1 MSNEVKENEDQGVSR
16 RGFLK
21 GAAVVAAAAGGI
33 IAESHVAKAASAG
46 AAKTTQSTLS
56 TADVCIIGGAGAGLI
71 AALSAIEAGAK
82 KVIVLEKMK
91 ATGGTTQGIGGL
103 FGIESPVQ
111 KRLGIHDTA
120 DFCYKHHMN
129 MTNWYCDGKLVRRWL
144 SASGDMIRWLEEK
157 GVQFDNV
164 ICFTG
169 PGLVRAYHMTKGSTG
184 ATIVKVLMKNC
195 EDKGVEIRTNTRV
208 TKLLTDDSG
217 AVTGVVATQGNEEVK
232 ISAKSVIIATGS
244 ISSNAALKARFYPG
258 QDMTNVHI
266 MAAAYPHTTGDGLIM
281 AEEIGAASTH
291 ISTLFIGPHGHGWN
305 EQTGVLVR
313 RPHLIKINR
322 NGERFV
328 DESMSVNNNWGWM
341 LSLAVDRQP
350 DKVCY
355 AIMDEAMLRGFQK
368 DKKIYAPYETM
379 ATKAGDASPTAWLDT
394 IDKDIADEEKLG
406 RIKIS
411 KNWDDIAQYIGC
423 DAETLK
429 ATIAEYNNY
438 CDKQYD
444 GEFIKDSQFLLPLST
459 PPYYALK
466 SYSGIDTCIG
476 GLRINH
482 NLQVMNKKILPI
494 SGLYAGGVVAG
505 NWLGLGYGWFG
516 SEMSFTAFS
525 GYYAGKHAAEYALKM
540 A

>member
-1 MSNEVKENEDQGVSR
+1 MSDKLTEQKGISR

-33 IAESHVAKAASAG
+33 AADTKVTMAAG
-46 AAKTTQSTLS
+46 ANAAKSTQSS
-56 TADVCIIGGAGAGLI
+56 VDVCIIGGAGAGLI
-71 AALSAIEAGAK
+71 AAVSAVEAGAK
-82 KVIVLEKMK
+82 KVMVLEKMK
-91 ATGGTTQGIGGL
+91 NTGGTTSGIGGL

-111 KRLGIHDTA
+111 KRLGIHETA
-120 DFCYKHHMN
+120 DFCYRHHMD
-129 MTNWYCDGKLVRRWL
+129 MTNWYCDGKLVRKWMC
-144 SASGDMIRWLEEK
+144 SSGDMIRWLEEK
-157 GVQFDNV
+157 GVEFDNV
-164 ICFTG
+164 ISFTG
-169 PGLVRAYHMTKGSTG
+169 SALLRAYHMTKGSTG
-184 ATIVKVLMKNC
+184 QNIVKALLKNC
-195 EDKGVEIRTNTRV
+195 TDKGVEILTDTRV
-208 TKLLTDDSG
+208 TKLLTDNNG
-217 AVTGVVATQGNEEVK
+217 TVTGVLATHGKEELRV
-232 ISAKSVIIATGS
+232 SAKAVIIATGS
-244 ISSNAALKARFYPG
+244 ISSNEALKARFYPG
-258 QDMTNVHI
+258 EDMTNVHI
-266 MAAAYPHTTGDGLIM
+266 MAAAMSHPTGDGLIM

-313 RPHLIKINR
+313 RPPLIKINR

-328 DESMSVNNNWGWM
+328 DESLSVNNNWGWM
-341 LSLAVDRQP
+341 MSMAVDRQP

-368 DKKIYAPYETM
+368 SKKIYAPYESM
-379 ATKAGDASPTAWLDT
+379 AVKEGEDATAWLDR
-394 IDKDIADEEKLG
+394 IDKDISEEEKLG
-406 RIKIS
+406 RIKIAD
-411 KNWDDIAQYIGC
+411 NWDDIAQYIGC

-429 ATIAEYNNY
+429 DTIANYNGY
-438 CDKQYD
+438 CEKQYD
-444 GEFIKDSQFLLPLST
+444 GEFLKEAQYLISLKT

-482 NLQVMNKKILPI
+482 RMQVMNKKIRPI
-494 SGLYAGGVVAG
+494 KGLYAAGVVAG

-525 GYYAGKHAAEYALKM
+525 GYSAGKNATEYAIKK

>member
-1 MSNEVKENEDQGVSR
+1 MSDKIGEDKDISR

-21 GAAVVAAAAGGI
+21 GAAVVAAAAGGL
-33 IAESHVAKAASAG
+33 IAESQVAKGANSVTVKSA
-46 AAKTTQSTLS
+46 QS
-56 TADVCIIGGAGAGLI
+56 AYDVCIIGGAGAGLI
-71 AALSAIEAGAK
+71 AAVSAVEAGAK
-82 KVIVLEKMK
+82 KVLVLEKMK
-91 ATGGTTQGIGGL
+91 NTGGTTAGIGGL

-111 KRLGIHDTA
+111 KRLGIHETA
-120 DFCYKHHMN
+120 DFCYRQHMD
-129 MTNWYCDGKLVRRWL
+129 MTNWYCDGKLVRKWIC
-144 SASGDMIRWLEEK
+144 ASGDMIRWLEEK

-164 ICFTG
+164 IAFTG
-169 PGLVRAYHMTKGSTG
+169 PGLIRAYHVTKGSSG
-184 ATIVKVLMKNC
+184 KSIVNALMKNC
-195 EDKGVEIRTNTRV
+195 QDKGVEIITEARV

-217 AVTGVVATQGNEEVK
+217 AVTGVLATHGNEELR
-232 ISAKSVIIATGS
+232 ISAKTVIIATGS
-244 ISSNAALKARFYPG
+244 ISNNAALKARFYPG

-291 ISTLFIGPHGHGWN
+291 MSTLFIGPHGHGWN

-328 DESMSVNNNWGWM
+328 DESMSVNKNWGWM
-341 LSLAVDRQP
+341 LSMAVDRQP

-368 DKKIYAPYETM
+368 DKKMYAPYEAM
-379 ATKAGDASPTAWLDT
+379 AAKAGDASQTAWLDT
-394 IDKDIADEEKLG
+394 IDKDITDEAKLG

-411 KNWDDIAQYIGC
+411 SNWDEIARYIGC
-423 DAETLK
+423 DVETLK
-429 ATIAEYNNY
+429 TTIADYNNY
-438 CDKQYD
+438 CEKQYD
-444 GEFIKDSQFLLPLST
+444 GEFLKDSQFLLPLST

-482 NLQVMNKKILPI
+482 KMQVVNKKIIPI
-494 SGLYAGGVVAG
+494 KGLYAAGVVAG

-525 GYYAGKHAAEYALKM
+525 GYHAGKYATEYALKD
-540 A
+540 

>member
-1 MSNEVKENEDQGVSR
+1 MSDKLTEQKGISR

-33 IAESHVAKAASAG
+33 AADTKVTMAAG
-46 AAKTTQSTLS
+46 ANAAKSTQSS
-56 TADVCIIGGAGAGLI
+56 VDVCIIGGAGAGLI
-71 AALSAIEAGAK
+71 AAVSAVEAGAK
-82 KVIVLEKMK
+82 KVMVLEKMK
-91 ATGGTTQGIGGL
+91 NTGGTTSGIGGL

-111 KRLGIHDTA
+111 KRLGIHETA
-120 DFCYKHHMN
+120 DFCYRHHMD
-129 MTNWYCDGKLVRRWL
+129 MTNWYCDGKLVRKWMC
-144 SASGDMIRWLEEK
+144 SSGDMIRWLEEK

-184 ATIVKVLMKNC
+184 KTIINALLKTC
-195 EDKGVEIRTNTRV
+195 TEKGVEIRTDTRV
-208 TKLLTDDSG
+208 TKLLKNDNG
-217 AVTGVVATQGNEEVK
+217 AVTGVLATHGGEEQI
-232 ISAKSVIIATGS
+232 ISAKAVIIATGS
-244 ISSNAALKARFYPG
+244 ISSNEALKARFYPG
-258 QDMTNVHI
+258 QDLSNVHI
-266 MAAAYPHTTGDGLIM
+266 MAAAYSHTTGDGLIM

-328 DESMSVNNNWGWM
+328 DESMSVNKNWGWM
-341 LSLAVDRQP
+341 MSMAVDRQP

-355 AIMDEAMLRGFQK
+355 ALMDEAMLRGFQK
-368 DKKIYAPYETM
+368 DKKLYAPYETM
-379 ATKAGDASPTAWLDT
+379 AAKTGDANETAWLDT
-394 IDKDIADEEKLG
+394 IDKDIADEAKLG
-406 RIKIS
+406 RIKIAN
-411 KNWDDIAQYIGC
+411 NWDEIAQYIDC

-444 GEFIKDSQFLLPLST
+444 GEFLKDAQFLLPLSK

-466 SYSGIDTCIG
+466 SYSGVDTCIG

-482 NLQVMNKKILPI
+482 RMQVMDKKILPI
-494 SGLYAGGVVAG
+494 RGLYAAGVVAG

-516 SEMSFTAFS
+516 SEMSFTTFS
-525 GYYAGKHAAEYALKM
+525 GYYAGKKATEFALKKV
-540 A
+540 

>member
-1 MSNEVKENEDQGVSR
+1 MSEKTIDKKDISR
-16 RGFLK
+16 RGLLK
-21 GAAVVAAAAGGI
+21 GAAVAAAAAGSLI
-33 IAESHVAKAASAG
+33 SESRGVKAASADP
-46 AAKTTQSTLS
+46 ARSTQLS
-56 TADVCIIGGAGAGLI
+56 ADICIIGGAGAGLI
-71 AALSAIEAGAK
+71 AAVSAAEAGIK
-82 KVIVLEKMK
+82 KILVLEKMK
-91 ATGGTTQGIGGL
+91 DTGGTTKGIGGL

-111 KRLGIHDTA
+111 KRLGIHETA
-120 DFCYKHHMN
+120 DFCYKHHMD
-129 MTNWYCDGKLVRRWL
+129 MTNWYCDGKLVRKWL
-144 SASGDMIRWLEEK
+144 CASGDMIRWLEEK
-157 GVQFDNV
+157 GVEFDNV

-184 ATIVKVLMKNC
+184 KNIINALLKNC
-195 EDKGVEIRTNTRV
+195 TQKGIEIRKETRV

-217 AVTGVVATQGNEEVK
+217 AVTGVVATQGNEELRV
-232 ISAKSVIIATGS
+232 SAKAVIIATGS

-258 QDMTNVHI
+258 QDLTNVHI
-266 MAAAYPHTTGDGLIM
+266 MAQAYSHTTGDGLIM

-313 RPHLIKINR
+313 RPHLVKINR

-368 DKKIYAPYETM
+368 EKKIYAPYESM
-379 ATKAGDASPTAWLDT
+379 AAEEGDKDPTAWLDT
-394 IDKDIADEEKLG
+394 IDKDIADEAKLG
-406 RIKIS
+406 RIKVAN
-411 KNWDDIAQYIGC
+411 NWDEIAQYIGC

-429 ATIAEYNNY
+429 NTIWDYNDY
-438 CDKQYD
+438 CAKQYD
-444 GEFIKDSQFLLPLST
+444 GEFLKDAKFLIPLST

-482 NLQVMNKKILPI
+482 RMQVMNKKILPI
-494 SGLYAGGVVAG
+494 KGLYAAGVVAG

-516 SEMSFTAFS
+516 SEMSFTSFS
-525 GYYAGKHAAEYALKM
+525 GYYAGKNAAEFALK
-540 A
+540 